1 VLRRL
6 LGDKRLEFI
15 KKPYGFGND
24 RDSLYVDFGCCF
36 DLDEKSIPSDRFFA
50 VPRHIATS
58 YDPPLIGL
66 ATRLFIPM
74 VIAGPKLFF
83 PSISGVEF
91 CDRDYFD
98 GGFSNGPLKTC
109 TLAQNN

>member
-1 VLRRL
+1 MLRRL
-6 LGDKRLEFI
+6 LGDKRFEFI
-15 KKPYGFGND
+15 TEPYGFGND
-24 RDSLYVDFGCCF
+24 RDSLHVDFACCF
-36 DLDEKSIPSDRFFA
+36 DLDEKSIPSGRFFP

-58 YDPPLIGL
+58 YDPPLTGL

-83 PSISGVEF
+83 CSINRVEF

-98 GGFSNGPLKTC
+98 AGFSNGTLKTR